1 LKRKQRDLEIA
12 AKARAEGKMEERLEE
27 DGTIGIGWGRG

>member
-1 LKRKQRDLEIA
+1 MRKKRDEEIA
-12 AKARAEGKMEERLEE
+12 AKRKAEGNLEERLEE